1 MAEQHGREA
10 AASNQDVARPQ
21 RSRRS
26 TRLSDYDYSGAQL
39 DADYLDE
46 LIAKV
51 KAEDVINLLSAQMTA
66 KKGLK
71 VFGEAGADAITKELE
86 QIVYQNVMH
95 GVLPS
100 QLNCKQKRAALK

>member
-1 MAEQHGREA
+1 MMRQSAVKAQECPDQQRRVNTFRMAEQHRREA

-21 RSRRS
+21 HSRRS

-51 KAEDVINLLSAQMTA
+51 KAGDVINLLSA
-66 KKGLK
+66 
-71 VFGEAGADAITKELE
+71 
-86 QIVYQNVMH
+86 
-95 GVLPS
+95 
-100 QLNCKQKRAALK
+100 